1 MTSCSREFQQD
12 SFVSKP
18 DRFDVN
24 HVGDNRGNTNLR
36 KYYFFKLV
44 LLFVLKERVVA
55 SEPISHA
62 ADDNVLND
70 ETVSRLHLFV
80 QTKDKYVLVRAARKA
95 V

>member
-1 MTSCSREFQQD
+1 MTSCYRDFRQEF
-12 SFVSKP
+12 FVSKP
-18 DRFDVN
+18 DRFGVN
-24 HVGDNRGNTNLR
+24 HAGDSHGNTNLR

-44 LLFVLKERVVA
+44 LLFVLKERAVA

-70 ETVSRLHLFV
+70 EMVSRLHLFV
-80 QTKDKYVLVRAARKA
+80 QTKDKYPLVRAARKA